1 MAILHDPLAVA
12 ALFPGEWLRLR
23 PARLAYGIE
32 DGVFRLHEQPDG
44 APGRLAAAVDGAR
57 FEAFLV
63 ARIMRHISQLSVSI
77 PL

>member
-1 MAILHDPLAVA
+1 LHDPLAVA
-12 ALFPGEWLRLR
+12 TLFPGEWLHLR

-44 APGRLAAAVDGAR
+44 ALGRLAAEVDGAG

-63 ARIMRHISQLSVSI
+63 ARIMRQIAQLSVST